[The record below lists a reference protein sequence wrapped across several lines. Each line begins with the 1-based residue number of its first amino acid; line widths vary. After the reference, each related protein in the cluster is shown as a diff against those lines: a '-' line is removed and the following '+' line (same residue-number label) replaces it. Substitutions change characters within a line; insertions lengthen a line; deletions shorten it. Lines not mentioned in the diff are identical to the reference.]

1 MTNLLS
7 NIPLSQVAQNE
18 PPKTMMA
25 DGTQNANQPNI
36 PPGNARNGTNN
47 NIQGDPNRRRNLRNL
62 RNRRNRR

>member
-7 NIPLSQVAQNE
+7 NIPLSQVAQNK

-25 DGTQNANQPNI
+25 NGAQNTNQANV
-36 PPGNARNGTNN
+36 PPGNATNGTNN
-47 NIQGDPNRRRNLRNL
+47 NIQGDPNRPRNL